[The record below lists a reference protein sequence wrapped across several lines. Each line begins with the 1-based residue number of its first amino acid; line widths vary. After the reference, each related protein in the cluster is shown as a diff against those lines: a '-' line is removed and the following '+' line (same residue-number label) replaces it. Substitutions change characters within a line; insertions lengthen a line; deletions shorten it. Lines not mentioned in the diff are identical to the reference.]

1 LKHHRATSGGALLD
15 NRRIEMAANRGHV
28 SYRPGF
34 FADQYRLD
42 GKVALISG
50 GHGALAEAMAFAL
63 ADLGCDIAL
72 AARQREPCAKIA
84 QSIERVFGR
93 RALGFH
99 CDVTNEADVADTIDQ
114 TCEQLGKLDILINNA
129 GVSWWGL
136 PQEIPLSGWQKVIDV
151 NLTGTFLASREAA
164 RRMIGSGGGS
174 IINITSVGAYLSYTP
189 DQGQVV
195 PYTTSKAAIVH
206 LTRDL
211 AAQWAEHGIRVNA
224 VAPGS
229 METGLTETL
238 DDLQQE
244 KMRAGILL
252 GRFGRPVELTG
263 AIAMLASD
271 AGAFITGQT
280 IVVDGGQSI
289 G

>member
-1 LKHHRATSGGALLD
+1 MRASQGD
-15 NRRIEMAANRGHV
+15 R
-28 SYRPGF
+28 SYKPGF

-42 GKVALISG
+42 GKVALITG
-50 GHGALAEAMAFAL
+50 GHGALAEAMAYAL
-63 ADLGCDIAL
+63 ADLGCDLAL
-72 AARQREPCAKIA
+72 AARKQDPCAKIA
-84 QSIERVFGR
+84 KTIEDVFGR
-93 RALGFH
+93 RALALR
-99 CDVTNEADVADTIDQ
+99 CDVTNEAEIAETVAQ
-114 TCEQLGKLDILINNA
+114 TCAALGSLDILINNA

-136 PQEIPLSGWQKVIDV
+136 PQDIPLSGWQKVIDV

-164 RRMIGSGGGS
+164 RRMIDSGGGS
-174 IINITSVGAYLSYTP
+174 IINIASVGAYLSYTP
-189 DQGQVV
+189 DNGQVV

-211 AAQWAEHGIRVNA
+211 AAQWAEHRIRVNA

-229 METGLTETL
+229 MESGLTETL
-238 DDLQQE
+238 DGAQQE
-244 KMRAGILL
+244 KMRSSILL

-263 AIAMLASD
+263 AVATLASD

-280 IVVDGGQSI
+280 IVVDGGQLI